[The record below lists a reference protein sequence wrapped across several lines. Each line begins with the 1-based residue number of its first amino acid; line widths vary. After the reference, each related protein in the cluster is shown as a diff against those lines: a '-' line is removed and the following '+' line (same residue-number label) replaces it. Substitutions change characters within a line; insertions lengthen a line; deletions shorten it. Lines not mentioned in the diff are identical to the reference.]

1 MRVSCP
7 HCAKR
12 FDVPHVAVLAESRRL
27 AEVAKAGK
35 TVVAGADGN
44 RLDPDD
50 ADALAQREE
59 ALRRRLAGK
68 PPS

>member
-12 FDVPHVAVLAESRRL
+12 FDVPHVAVLVESRRL
-27 AEVAKAGK
+27 ADVAKAGK
-35 TVVAGADGN
+35 ARVPGADGN

-50 ADALAQREE
+50 ADALEE
-59 ALRRRLAGK
+59 RAEAIRRRKGQNS
-68 PPS
+68 PS

>member
-12 FDVPHVAVLAESRRL
+12 FDVPHVAVLVESQRL

-35 TVVAGADGN
+35 ARVAGADGN
-44 RLDPDD
+44 RLDP
-50 ADALAQREE
+50 ADPAALEE
-59 ALRRRLAGK
+59 RAEAVRRRKKEIPA
-68 PPS
+68 